1 MFAIRLAFS
10 KKARQCAHQMLRG
23 DNPLKHIELTVK
35 ARLAIVLGGISLVG
49 GVVGGLGLSGL
60 TAAKNAQDDT
70 YHNRL
75 ASSIAISKASILMVR
90 SALAVEQVSA
100 DPEAT
105 NAQQLLTDSETYLDN
120 SNTWWDQYAALPKR
134 DEREAQLAAATHERR
149 VALEHEGLK
158 PAIAALSGSHATF
171 IDKTILRKIGT
182 LLLKMNEANT
192 ALNNYQNTLGEAN
205 YQQTMTTV
213 RRSMMSTAFAL
224 LAALLGAAWAWWWL
238 NRSISLPLHEAQRH
252 FSRMAVGD
260 LTAELDIHRH
270 DEFGTMLQ
278 ALADMRNGLRNTIGL
293 MLGGAGAIAN
303 GSNEIAAGSL
313 DLSERT
319 QSQAASLEETAAV
332 MEELTSTVQQNAV
345 NARKAN
351 DAVQSASGVALKSGE
366 IVTSVVDTMASLN
379 GASSQIVEIIGL
391 IDGIAFQTNILALN
405 AAVEAAR
412 AGEQGRGFAV
422 VAGEVRNLAQ
432 RAGAAAKEIKAM
444 IGESVDKIQAGSVLA
459 ERAGTAMRE
468 VATSVEEVA
477 AIIAQIADASEEQA
491 TGISHVNAAITRMDH
506 DTQRNSAFVEEAAAA
521 AQSLKEQSV
530 ELTNAAMRF
539 QIS

>member
-1 MFAIRLAFS
+1 M
-10 KKARQCAHQMLRG
+10 K
-23 DNPLKHIELTVK
+23 PVELSVK
-35 ARLAIVLGGISLVG
+35 ARLAIVLGGISFVG
-49 GVVGGLGLSGL
+49 GVIGALGLSGL
-60 TAAKNAQDDT
+60 VAAKHAQDDT

-105 NAQQLLTDSETYLDN
+105 NASQLLTDSETYLDN
-120 SNTWWDQYAALPKR
+120 SNTWWDRYAALPKR
-134 DEREAQLAAATHERR
+134 DEHEAQLAAATHEQR

-158 PAIAALSGSHATF
+158 PAIAALSGSHGAI
-171 IDKTILRKIGT
+171 IDKAVLRRIGV

-205 YQQTMTTV
+205 YQQTSAAVRLSMT
-213 RRSMMSTAFAL
+213 STALAL
-224 LAALLGAAWAWWWL
+224 LVALSGAMWAWWWL
-238 NRSISLPLHEAQRH
+238 NRSISMPLDEAQRH
-252 FSRMAVGD
+252 FSRIAVGD
-260 LTAELDIHRH
+260 LTTEFDVHRH

-278 ALADMRNGLRNTIGL
+278 ALAEMRNGLRDTMGL
-293 MLGGAGAIAN
+293 MLGGADAIAN
-303 GSNEIAAGSL
+303 GSNEIAAGNQ

-351 DAVQSASGVALKSGE
+351 DAVQSASGVASRSGE
-366 IVTSVVDTMASLN
+366 IVASVVDTMASIN
-379 GASSQIVEIIGL
+379 GASSRIVEIIGL

-422 VAGEVRNLAQ
+422 VAGEVRSLAQ
-432 RAGAAAKEIKAM
+432 RAGAAAKEIKVM
-444 IGESVDKIQAGSVLA
+444 IDESVGKIQAGSVLA

-468 VATSVEEVA
+468 VATSVEGVA

-491 TGISHVNAAITRMDH
+491 AGISHVNAAIARMDH

-530 ELTNAAMRF
+530 ELASAAMRF
-539 QIS
+539 RIS